1 MMFLAKHGLKA
12 ERLNIADYMP
22 EDLSSFSRIS
32 KEQAED
38 LKLKLKNCAY
48 WKITIIDNNKPGDDN
63 LDNNKFD
70 IKSETDD
77 EKLKLNIT
85 GRIDTLTAP
94 HILELFEKIKSE
106 KNIKAT
112 EINCENLEYI
122 SSAGLRVFKIM
133 QNESKEGLILINVN
147 SKVLE
152 ILKESKFD
160 EFIK

>member
-1 MMFLAKHGLKA
+1 
-12 ERLNIADYMP
+12 MP
-22 EDLSSFSRIS
+22 EEINSFSKIS

-48 WKITIIDNNKPGDDN
+48 WKITIIDNNKAGNDN
-63 LDNNKFD
+63 FYFNKFN
-70 IKSETDD
+70 IKSEIDE

-94 HILELFEKIKSE
+94 NILELFEKIKNE
-106 KNIKAT
+106 KNIKSV

-122 SSAGLRVFKIM
+122 SSAGLRVFKII
-133 QNESKEGLILINVN
+133 QNESKEGLTLINVN

-152 ILKESKFD
+152 ILKQSKFD